1 MYECYFM
8 ISEASSNLLT
18 IARTLGNN
26 IQFSSAL
33 RIPIEHEMPVSR
45 QIDCNEVKLQRFKN
59 ITQEDKI
66 EASYYL
72 EDNDW
77 DFEQSLASWKADKD
91 WNECHYHS
99 KKDLSNDLTG
109 DDLAESVHSVKP
121 SKRSSFKSFLGS
133 SRSVSKTDA
142 VETIE
147 PWMIVEDT
155 SASRGVVSSEGDTVL
170 PNYDNDSDI
179 YVIPAAE
186 YSPHNRKQTS
196 SNEKIK
202 NSLLS
207 LFGRKSGARD
217 IDGDNALPMMQP
229 LL

>member
-1 MYECYFM
+1 
-8 ISEASSNLLT
+8 
-18 IARTLGNN
+18 
-26 IQFSSAL
+26 
-33 RIPIEHEMPVSR
+33 MPVSR

-77 DFEQSLASWKADKD
+77 DLEQSLASWKEDKD

-109 DDLAESVHSVKP
+109 DDLAESIHSVKP
-121 SKRSSFKSFLGS
+121 SKRSSFRSFLGS
-133 SRSVSKTDA
+133 SKSVINTDA

-147 PWMIVEDT
+147 PWMIVGDT
-155 SASRGVVSSEGDTVL
+155 SASQEVVSSEGDTAL

-186 YSPHNRKQTS
+186 YSPQHRKPS
-196 SNEKIK
+196 SSSEKIK
-202 NSLLS
+202 NSFMSLL
-207 LFGRKSGARD
+207 GRKSSARS
-217 IDGDNALPMMQP
+217 IDGDNALPMMQQP